1 MSRVRVIRHGRF
13 LDDFVAGETYAHPW
27 EVTVDE
33 GIATLFGASFEDAMP
48 LPASRERARSFGFS
62 DRPLHPLLLLNLGV
76 SFSVHDVSEQAVA
89 HLAYLDV
96 RFPEAVYPGQTLRA
110 WSTVLEV
117 TPTSDGARGVVHV
130 RTVVADERGTIACVF
145 RRKALVPAGRL
156 EGRAPS
162 QRGDDAPALADEV
175 PRLPSQLRGHV
186 QLVQPPH
193 RFRGCLWEDFE
204 VGDVL
209 LHESGRTVGESEAM
223 QLTTLVRN
231 THPLHFDEVYARGG
245 GSFAGT
251 RVVYG
256 GLVLAWVLSLAS
268 RDTTASAL
276 WDMGLD
282 DGAHP
287 NAVVAGDTLYAATRV
302 VARTEHGPDAGEV
315 TFRVVGVKNAR
326 PANLLDA
333 GEDLFAPELGKKTG
347 RVGAKVVEITRR
359 VLVPRRR
366 A

>member
-1 MSRVRVIRHGRF
+1 MTRVRTIRHGRW
-13 LDDFVAGETYAHPW
+13 LDDFVPGETYAHPW

-33 GIATLFGASFEDAMP
+33 GMTALFAASFLDAMP
-48 LPASRERARSFGFS
+48 VHASRESARALGFR

-76 SFSVHDVSEQAVA
+76 SFSVQDVSEQAVA
-89 HLAYLDV
+89 HLAYLDA
-96 RFPEAVYPGQTLRA
+96 RFPEAVYAGQTLRA
-110 WSTVLEV
+110 WSTVLDA

-130 RTVVADERGTIACVF
+130 RTVVADERGAIACVF

-162 QRGDDAPALADEV
+162 QRGDDVPPAAAER
-175 PRLPSQLRGHV
+175 PRLPPELRGRIRV
-186 QLVQPPH
+186 PSQPGG
-193 RFRGCLWEDFE
+193 FRGCLWEDFD

-209 LHESGRTVGESEAM
+209 LHDVGRTIGESEHM

-231 THPLHFDEVYARGG
+231 SHPLHFDEAYAAAG

-256 GLVLAWVLSLAS
+256 GLVLAWVLALAS
-268 RDTTASAL
+268 RDTTGSAL

-287 NAVVAGDTLYAATRV
+287 GAVVAGDTLYAASKV
-302 VARTEHGPDAGEV
+302 VAVTEHGPEAGEV
-315 TFRVVGVKNAR
+315 TLRVIGVKNVR
-326 PANLLDA
+326 PAALLDE
-333 GEDLFAPELGKKTG
+333 GVDLFAPELGKKAG
-347 RVGAKVVEITRR
+347 KVGAKVFEITRR

-366 A
+366 